1 MRPQSRGLM
10 YRADPMQNTESN
22 TESKSRGRAI
32 YLAVVLAFAFGIVAS
47 VLVLVDNANNK
58 AATAPGG
65 VRLTAEEQHGR
76 VLFSDS
82 CAFCHTLNATNS
94 VGRTGPNLDIRVGK
108 EITTEAAR
116 RAFVLSTIAEGRAL
130 GLGNMPANLYQG
142 REAESVADFVA
153 AVAGH

>member
-1 MRPQSRGLM
+1 M
-10 YRADPMQNTESN
+10 YRADPMQSTESN
-22 TESKSRGRAI
+22 IESKSRGRAI
-32 YLAVVLAFAFGIVAS
+32 YLAVVLAFAFGIAVPVI
-47 VLVLVDNANNK
+47 VLIDNANNK

-94 VGRTGPNLDIRVGK
+94 VGRIGPNLDIRVGK
-108 EITTEAAR
+108 ELTTDAAR
-116 RAFVLSTIAEGRAL
+116 RALVLSAVTEGRAL

-142 REAESVADFVA
+142 REAEAVADFVA
-153 AVAGH
+153 AVAGR